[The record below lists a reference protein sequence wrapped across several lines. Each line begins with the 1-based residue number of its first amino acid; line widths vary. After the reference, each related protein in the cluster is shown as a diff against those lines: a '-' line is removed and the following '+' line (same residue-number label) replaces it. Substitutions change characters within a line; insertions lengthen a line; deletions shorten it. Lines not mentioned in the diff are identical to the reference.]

1 MKALIVYDSMFGN
14 TEKIAQSI
22 HDSLAESV
30 NVEILHMSK
39 LNSKELNGLD
49 LVIVGSPTHRCKPS
63 ESVNVFL
70 NNIPRGALKGISIAS
85 FDTRYHMSKWLLWL
99 AGSATKRIA
108 RKLKSKKGNLALEP
122 ESFIVTGREGPLE
135 DGELERASLWA
146 KTIIEAHNTSTNAI
160 KKRNRRR

>member
-1 MKALIVYDSMFGN
+1 MKALIAYDSMFGN

-22 HDSLAESV
+22 SDILAESV
-30 NVEILHMSK
+30 NVEMVKISK
-39 LNSKELNGLD
+39 LNPKELKGFE
-49 LVIVGSPTHRCKPS
+49 LVFVGSPTHRCKPS

-70 NNIPRGALKGISIAS
+70 DNIPRRALKGISVAS

-108 RKLKSKKGNLALEP
+108 RKLKSKRGILLLKP

-135 DGELERASLWA
+135 DGELERASLWS
-146 KTIIEAHNTSTNAI
+146 KTIIEAYNTNTI
-160 KKRNRRR
+160 KKDNRRR